1 MKSERSLIVADS
13 MVLVQVRASFLIIP
27 IAADNVDRRACWIG
41 DVGRKAL
48 RNHLKQVNIKYGF
61 FV

>member
-41 DVGRKAL
+41 DVGRKAFSKPL
-48 RNHLKQVNIKYGF
+48 NTINKTD
-61 FV
+61 